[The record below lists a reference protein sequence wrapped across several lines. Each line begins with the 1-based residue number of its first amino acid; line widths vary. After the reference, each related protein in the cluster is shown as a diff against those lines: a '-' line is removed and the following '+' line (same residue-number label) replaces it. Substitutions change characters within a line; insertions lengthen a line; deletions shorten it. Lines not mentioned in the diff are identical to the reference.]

1 MERWHGIELRH
12 LLALD
17 AIARE
22 GSFRGASAR
31 LGYVPSAISQQIA
44 ALEKIVGERLIERS
58 RGSRAVGLTAAGEL
72 MLRHAEPIIAR
83 VQAAQA
89 DLASLADGAAGTL
102 RVGITQSIGVK
113 VLPGLMHRFAPA
125 WPGVEVRPSEAES
138 DLALYELLEQGELE
152 LAFVELPAPPGP
164 FETSRLYL
172 DPYVLVVPVDHPL
185 ARTGR
190 TPSLAEIGAL
200 RLVGHTQCRGL
211 QRVESQLRARG
222 AEVEYVFRSDVNATV
237 QSLVAAGIGAA
248 IVPALA
254 VDLGDRRTVA
264 LDLSR
269 HVPPRTL
276 ALAWHR
282 DRTRSAPALA
292 FADAAHAVCAEL
304 DAPAP
309 SVRAV

>member
-1 MERWHGIELRH
+1 VERWHGIELRH

-17 AIARE
+17 AVARE

-31 LGYVPSAISQQIA
+31 LGYVPSAVSQQIA

-58 RGSRAVGLTAAGEL
+58 RGSRTVGLTAAGEL
-72 MLRHAEPIIAR
+72 VLRHAEPIIAR

-89 DLASLADGAAGTL
+89 DLASLADGAAGML
-102 RVGITQSIGVK
+102 RVGITQSAGVRI
-113 VLPGLMHRFAPA
+113 LPSLMHRFAPA
-125 WPGVEVRPSEAES
+125 WPGIELRPSEAES
-138 DLALYELLEQGELE
+138 DIALYDLLERGDLE

-164 FETSRLYL
+164 FETTQLYV
-172 DPYVLVVPVDHPL
+172 DPYVLVVPADHPL
-185 ARTGR
+185 ARLGR
-190 TPSLAEIGAL
+190 TPSLAEIGGL
-200 RLVGHTQCRGL
+200 KLVGHTQCRGL
-211 QRVESQLRARG
+211 RRVEAQLRARG

-254 VDLGDRRTVA
+254 VDLGDRRTVVF
-264 LDLSR
+264 DLSR

-282 DRTRSAPALA
+282 DRQRSPAALA
-292 FADAAHAVCAEL
+292 FSDAAHAVCAQL
-304 DAPAP
+304 AAPQP
-309 SVRAV
+309 TVRAV

>member
-17 AIARE
+17 AVARE

-58 RGSRAVGLTAAGEL
+58 RGSRTVGLTPAGEL
-72 MLRHAEPIIAR
+72 VLRHAEPIIAR

-102 RVGITQSIGVK
+102 RVGITQSVGVRI
-113 VLPGLMHRFAPA
+113 LPSLMHRFAPS
-125 WPGVEVRPSEAES
+125 WPGIELRPSEAES
-138 DLALYELLEQGELE
+138 DIALYDLLERGDLE

-164 FETSRLYL
+164 FETAELYV
-172 DPYVLVVPVDHPL
+172 DPYVLVVPADHAL
-185 ARTGR
+185 ARLGR
-190 TPSLAEIGAL
+190 TPSLAEVAGL
-200 RLVGHTQCRGL
+200 KLVGHTQCRGL
-211 QRVESQLRARG
+211 RRVEAQLRARG
-222 AEVEYVFRSDVNATV
+222 AEVEFVFRSDVNATV

-254 VDLGDRRTVA
+254 VDLADRRTVA

-282 DRTRSAPALA
+282 DRQRSPAALA
-292 FADAAHAVCAEL
+292 FADAAHAVCAQL
-304 DAPAP
+304 AAPEP
-309 SVRAV
+309 TVRAV